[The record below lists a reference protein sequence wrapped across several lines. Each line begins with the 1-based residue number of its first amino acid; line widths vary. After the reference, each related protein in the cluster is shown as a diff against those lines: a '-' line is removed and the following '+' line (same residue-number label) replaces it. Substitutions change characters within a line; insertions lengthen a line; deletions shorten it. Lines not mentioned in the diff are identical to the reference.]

1 MQTKVAHHYAG
12 KIRAANP
19 DFFDQILIQRNSFD
33 ILTIPSRK
41 KTQILMNPNICKI
54 FYELSVQVF

>member
-12 KIRAANP
+12 KIRAANT

-41 KTQILMNPNICKI
+41 KTDFNESKYLQNIL
-54 FYELSVQVF
+54 

>member
-12 KIRAANP
+12 KIRAANT
-19 DFFDQILIQRNSFD
+19 DFFAQILIQRNSFG

-41 KTQILMNPNICKI
+41 KTDFNESKYLQNIL
-54 FYELSVQVF
+54 